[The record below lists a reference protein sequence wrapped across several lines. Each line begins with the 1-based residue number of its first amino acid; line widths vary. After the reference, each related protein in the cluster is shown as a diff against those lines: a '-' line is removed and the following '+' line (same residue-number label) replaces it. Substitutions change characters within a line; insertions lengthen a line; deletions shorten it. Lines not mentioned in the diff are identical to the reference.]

1 MIVVAAGSGSRFAG
15 DKMLAA
21 VAGTP
26 LVALTVARVRES
38 VDQCVV
44 VCRQEHLDEM
54 RRLDMSVD
62 LAIGG
67 PTRTASEM
75 SGLAAVKGSPELIAI
90 HDGARPNPSLDLIER
105 LFVEAGRVGGAI
117 PVVPGP
123 TLLVDSDTLRPVPGM
138 LAAQT
143 PQVFDGPTLIEC
155 YRRAESSR
163 FVGQDT
169 LDVVSRFSSLP
180 VAAVPGE
187 ASNLK
192 VTYPGDLERVTT
204 S

>member
-15 DKMLAA
+15 DKMLADI
-21 VAGTP
+21 AGTP
-26 LVALTVARVRES
+26 LIALTVARVREF

-75 SGLAAVKGSPELIAI
+75 SGLAAVRGSPDLIGI
-90 HDGARPNPSLDLIER
+90 HDGARPNPSPDLIGR
-105 LFVEAGRVGGAI
+105 LFEEAGRVGGAI

-123 TLLVDSDTLRPVPGM
+123 ALLVDRDTLRPVPGM
-138 LAAQT
+138 MAAQT
-143 PQVFDGPTLIEC
+143 PQVFHGPTLIDC
-155 YRRAESSR
+155 YRRAESSG
-163 FVGQDT
+163 FIGQDT
-169 LDVVSRFSSLP
+169 LDVVSRFSPLP

-187 ASNLK
+187 VANLK
-192 VTYPGDLERVTT
+192 VTFPGDLEKVTT
-204 S
+204 C